1 MIFVNHFSKRVVPRE
16 YKQKLQKKI
25 PPRKDSLSFR
35 GFFVLFR
42 KYCIRLKGESSE
54 CNRAEA
60 LTDGICI
67 LQKGRECTAYSIR
80 QSANVGANVR
90 QMHT

>member
-1 MIFVNHFSKRVVPRE
+1 MKYAFYISKVGRYDSSTLRIRVEKQEQSFFSKRVVPRE

-42 KYCIRLKGESSE
+42 KYCIRLNEKAVHPIE
-54 CNRAEA
+54 
-60 LTDGICI
+60 
-67 LQKGRECTAYSIR
+67 QKP
-80 QSANVGANVR
+80 
-90 QMHT
+90 

>member
-1 MIFVNHFSKRVVPRE
+1 MIFANHFSKRVVPRE

-42 KYCIRLKGESSE
+42 KYCIRLNEKAVHPIEQKPWQTRYASYKKAES
-54 CNRAEA
+54 A
-60 LTDGICI
+60 LH
-67 LQKGRECTAYSIR
+67 TASGS
-80 QSANVGANVR
+80 QPKLA
-90 QMHT
+90 